1 MLRKPRIYRPCIVVL
16 LIAGGCMTIHAQFRV
31 LTGLIRDKITGMGV
45 VNALVLNY
53 STRQSV
59 YSDNSGIFN
68 LEINIGD
75 TVVLSAV
82 GYYYDRLV
90 VNDSLPGAPVPV
102 KFIFTPRA
110 YEISEARII
119 GLGTYDD
126 FRNRFLELQRPK
138 TKIEILTEN
147 LAGTSLIEAK
157 DAYNGPPA
165 GLAVPIRSPEEKER
179 IALKKIMEKEKIKEQ
194 VYLKFNPEVIK
205 KLTGLTDDRDI
216 LEFLTFC
223 DFSDEY
229 LLEINEYDLADLIVL
244 KFEDFKIKRVNIF

>member
-1 MLRKPRIYRPCIVVL
+1 MLLTPRTYRLFILVL
-16 LIAGGCMTIHAQFRV
+16 LIAGCRHVNAQSRV

-59 YSDNSGIFN
+59 YSDNNGVFN
-68 LEINIGD
+68 LGISFGD

-82 GYYYDRLV
+82 GYYYDRLE
-90 VNDSLPGAPVPV
+90 VNDSVLGVPMPV
-102 KFIFTPRA
+102 KFTFTPRA

-119 GLGTYDD
+119 GLGSYDD
-126 FRNRFLELQRPK
+126 FRNRFMELHRPK
-138 TKIEILTEN
+138 TELEILTEN
-147 LAGTSLIEAK
+147 LAGISLIEAK

-165 GLAVPIRSPEEKER
+165 GLGVPIRSPEEKER
-179 IALKKIMEKEKIKEQ
+179 IALKKIMEKEQVKEQ

-205 KLTGLTDDRDI
+205 ELTGLTDDRDI
-216 LEFLTFC
+216 LEFMTFC

-229 LLEINEYDLADLIVL
+229 LLEINEYDLADQIVL
-244 KFEDFKIKRVNIF
+244 HYETYKSKRVNIF

>member
-1 MLRKPRIYRPCIVVL
+1 MLLTPRAYRPCIVVL
-16 LIAGGCMTIHAQFRV
+16 LIAGCMTVNAQSRV

-53 STRQSV
+53 STRLSV
-59 YSDNSGIFN
+59 YSDNNGVFN
-68 LEINIGD
+68 LGISMGD

-82 GYYYDRLV
+82 GYYFDRLE
-90 VNDSLPGAPVPV
+90 VNDSLLGALVPV
-102 KFIFTPRA
+102 NFTFTPRA

-119 GLGTYDD
+119 GMGSYDD
-126 FRNRFLELQRPK
+126 FRNRFIELHRPK

-147 LAGTSLIEAK
+147 LAEISLIEAK

-165 GLAVPIRSPEEKER
+165 GLGVPIRSPEEKER
-179 IALKKIMEKEKIKEQ
+179 IALKKILEKEQVKEQ

-216 LEFLTFC
+216 LEFMTFC

-229 LLEINEYDLADLIVL
+229 LLEINEYDLATRIVL
-244 KFEDFKIKRVNIF
+244 QFEDYKSKRVNIF